1 MLADE
6 GEPRVQSG
14 VLAGEIHLA
23 ASSLL
28 HLIEFIAV
36 ELPRWRDRPERK
48 AVVSET
54 ALTSQLCAH
63 MNSAARRSRWD
74 FLQFRTEEPD
84 ETVAARKIDLIPA
97 PNDSV
102 VWVDGRRH
110 VDFDPL
116 VPIECKR
123 VPTPAG
129 ASRDKREYLYSRYS
143 STGGVARFKA
153 GHHGAAHALGVMIGY
168 IQAGSA
174 AQWQVKLGRWIGAL
188 ARGRIAGWTVAD
200 QLVLERRDCASR
212 LVVLRSR
219 HGRLGSAAA
228 IELRHLWI
236 EMAREPSGS
245 VQGRASS
252 RIDR

>member
-1 MLADE
+1 MQSGSLAD
-6 GEPRVQSG
+6 G
-14 VLAGEIHLA
+14 IHLA
-23 ASSLL
+23 SSSLL
-28 HLIEFIAV
+28 RLIEFIAD

-84 ETVAARKIDLIPA
+84 EHASGRKIDLVPA
-97 PNDSV
+97 PSDSI
-102 VWVDGRRH
+102 VWVNGRRH

-123 VPTPAG
+123 LPTPAG
-129 ASRDKREYLYSRYS
+129 LNRDKREYLYSRHS

-153 GHHGAAHALGVMIGY
+153 GHHGAVHTLGAMIGY
-168 IQAGSA
+168 IQSHSA
-174 AQWQVKLGRWIGAL
+174 PHWQMKLGWWIGAL
-188 ARGRIAGWTVAD
+188 ARGGISGWAASD
-200 QLVLERRDCASR
+200 QLTLERQDTAAR
-212 LVVLRSR
+212 LAILRSE
-219 HGRLGSAAA
+219 HARLGSLTS

-236 EMAREPSGS
+236 EMT
-245 VQGRASS
+245 
-252 RIDR
+252 

>member
-14 VLAGEIHLA
+14 ALAGGIHLA

-28 HLIEFIAV
+28 RLIEFVAE
-36 ELPRWRDRPERK
+36 ELPRWRDRPERNT
-48 AVVSET
+48 VVSET

-63 MNSAARRSRWD
+63 MNSAARRSHWD

-84 ETVAARKIDLIPA
+84 ETMAGRKIDLVPA
-97 PNDSV
+97 PSDSV
-102 VWVDGRRH
+102 VWVEGRRH

-123 VPTPAG
+123 LPTPAG
-129 ASRDKREYLYSRYS
+129 SSRDKREYLYSRHS

-153 GHHGAAHALGVMIGY
+153 GHHGAAHALGAMIGY
-168 IQAGSA
+168 IQTGSA
-174 AQWQVKLGRWIGAL
+174 TQWQVKLGRWIGAL
-188 ARGRIAGWTVAD
+188 ARGRIFGWTNAD
-200 QLVLERRDCASR
+200 QLVLERQDCASR

-219 HGRLGSAAA
+219 HARLGSLGA

-236 EMAREPSGS
+236 EMAR
-245 VQGRASS
+245 
-252 RIDR
+252 